1 MSQPDM
7 EYPCQSFNLKGDG
20 GKEVIKLAASIVC
33 LTKPGPKDTEKT
45 EDLKKK
51 STIEPVKKQSSV
63 EPVKKQSTT
72 DPVSIGNSNF

>member
-33 LTKPGPKDTEKT
+33 LTKAGPKDTETT
-45 EDLKKK
+45 ESIILD
-51 STIEPVKKQSSV
+51 EV
-63 EPVKKQSTT
+63 EEAPEEETNIDNNIV
-72 DPVSIGNSNF
+72 